1 MQRCP
6 SSSIL
11 NEALCFLQQSGIGSD
26 DFTQISIRWCA
37 KVFLYLCVYSVKSRF
52 LCVDLQIDK
61 KTFFYMREQIH
72 LSVVQT
78 DLCLDAK
85 HCDLS
90 RYAFTRIITLLCT
103 K

>member
-37 KVFLYLCVYSVKSRF
+37 KDFLYLCVYSVKSRF

-61 KTFFYMREQIH
+61 KNIFLYARADKFICGADR
-72 LSVVQT
+72 S
-78 DLCLDAK
+78 
-85 HCDLS
+85 LS
-90 RYAFTRIITLLCT
+90 RCQTLRPLQICIH
-103 K
+103 